1 MLSKVL
7 PAIWLDAIHEKDKCI
22 ELNLHVYLYIYIYR
36 KGHGHVQLCETIL
49 LFFPSNSLKCSHFLC

>member
-22 ELNLHVYLYIYIYR
+22 ELNLHVYIYIYIYR

-49 LFFPSNSLKCSHFLC
+49 LFFSL